1 MTDYINTRTPFAVT
15 VAQLKER
22 VRRDGMNLYQ
32 IQTKLRR
39 CIEDMTEEQLSQAE
53 QDAVKLKHPV
63 TGQTFCEIAAEEL
76 ARGVKRNPSD
86 VARIRR
92 IAPRFPGLAQELL
105 RHFPD
110 AQCLKDIA
118 EGWDTLPTPRNV
130 VAYADDFGSFRDDAA
145 ESLIAIETASGKHS
159 VDWLIA
165 YAERFAPCVPL
176 AERGGLHGGDWAEWD
191 GLNPPERHLREER
204 IDALASLLSLFAVP
218 DAYAP
223 DPVEHHAM

>member
-1 MTDYINTRTPFAVT
+1 VT

-22 VRRDGMNLYQ
+22 VRRDEMNLYQ

-39 CIEDMTEEQLSQAE
+39 CIESMTEEQLSQAE

-76 ARGVKRNPSD
+76 ARGVKRDTSG

-110 AQCLKDIA
+110 AQCLRDIA
-118 EGWDTLPTPRNV
+118 EGWDTLPMPRNF
-130 VAYADDFGSFRDDAA
+130 VAYADDFSSFRDEAA
-145 ESLIAIETASGKHS
+145 ENLNAIETTSGKHS

-165 YAERFAPCVPL
+165 YAERFAACVPF
-176 AERGGLHGGDWAEWD
+176 AERGGFHGENWEEWD
-191 GLNPPERHLREER
+191 GLNPPERHFREER
-204 IDALASLLSLFAVP
+204 IDALASLLSLFAVS
-218 DAYAP
+218 DAYMP
-223 DPVEHHAM
+223 DPVEHD

>member
-1 MTDYINTRTPFAVT
+1 MT
-15 VAQLKER
+15 VAQFKER

-32 IQTKLRR
+32 NQTKIRR
-39 CIEDMTEEQLSQAE
+39 AIEDMTEEQLLQAE

-76 ARGVKRNPSD
+76 ARGAKRNPSD
-86 VARIRR
+86 VARVRR
-92 IAPRFPGLAQELL
+92 AAPRFPGLAQELL

-118 EGWDTLPTPRNV
+118 EGWDTLPTPRNSD
-130 VAYADDFGSFRDDAA
+130 AYADDFGSFRDDAA
-145 ESLIAIETASGKHS
+145 ENLNAIETTSGKHS

-165 YAERFAPCVPL
+165 YGARFAACIPF
-176 AERGGLHGGDWAEWD
+176 AERGGLHGGDREEWD
-191 GLNPPERHLREER
+191 GLTPPERHLREER
-204 IDALASLLSLFAVP
+204 IDVLASLLSLFGVP

-223 DPVEHHAM
+223 DPVEHN

>member
-1 MTDYINTRTPFAVT
+1 MT

-22 VRRDGMNLYQ
+22 VRRDEMNSYQ
-32 IQTKLRR
+32 NQTKLRR
-39 CIEDMTEEQLSQAE
+39 RIESMTEEQLSQAE

-92 IAPRFPGLAQELL
+92 IVPRFPGLAQELL

-118 EGWDTLPTPRNV
+118 EGWDTLPTPRNLD
-130 VAYADDFGSFRDDAA
+130 AYADDFGSFRDDAA
-145 ESLIAIETASGKHS
+145 ENLNSIEITAGKHS
-159 VDWLIA
+159 IGWLIA
-165 YAERFAPCVPL
+165 YAERFAACVPF
-176 AERGGLHGGDWAEWD
+176 AERGGLHGGGNWAEWD

-204 IDALASLLSLFAVP
+204 IDALASLLALFAVP
-218 DAYAP
+218 DAYVP
-223 DPVEHHAM
+223 DPVEHD